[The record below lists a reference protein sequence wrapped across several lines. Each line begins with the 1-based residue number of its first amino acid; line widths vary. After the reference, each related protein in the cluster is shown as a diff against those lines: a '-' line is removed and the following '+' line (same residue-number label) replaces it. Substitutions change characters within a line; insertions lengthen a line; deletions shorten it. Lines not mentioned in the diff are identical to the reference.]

1 MSWAVLF
8 DGPDASVRTAT
19 LTRRWGGRVCIYR
32 GDTDVESRSRRVA
45 ALGSALGATADSV
58 GSLDPVAPIVAA
70 ADAMPNSVFGAVA
83 RSAAI
88 PTLAA
93 YRGVSDRIREMSS
106 ASLASAGS
114 YEDTDRAFSDQLM
127 RLNADR
133 R

>member
-1 MSWAVLF
+1 MLKADL
-8 DGPDASVRTAT
+8 DALR
-19 LTRRWGGRVCIYR
+19 
-32 GDTDVESRSRRVA
+32 
-45 ALGSALGATADSV
+45 ALGAAMAVTADSV

-70 ADAMPNSVFGAVA
+70 ADAMPNSAFGAIA

-93 YRGVSDRIREMSS
+93 YRGVSVRIREMSS
-106 ASLASAGS
+106 ASLASADS
-114 YEDTDRAFSDQLM
+114 YDDTDRAFSDQLI

>member
-1 MSWAVLF
+1 M
-8 DGPDASVRTAT
+8 
-19 LTRRWGGRVCIYR
+19 
-32 GDTDVESRSRRVA
+32 
-45 ALGSALGATADSV
+45 